1 MIQFNVLN
9 LLPVFGGFYRGFYWF
24 LPRDALV
31 SEQKPIKNLG
41 ENGAWAYTGTAQI
54 F

>member
-1 MIQFNVLN
+1 MGKATNVKIGIYSEG
-9 LLPVFGGFYRGFYWF
+9 PC
-24 LPRDALV
+24 
-31 SEQKPIKNLG
+31 EQKPIKNLG

>member
-1 MIQFNVLN
+1 MYSEG
-9 LLPVFGGFYRGFYWF
+9 PC
-24 LPRDALV
+24 
-31 SEQKPIKNLG
+31 EQKPIKNFG